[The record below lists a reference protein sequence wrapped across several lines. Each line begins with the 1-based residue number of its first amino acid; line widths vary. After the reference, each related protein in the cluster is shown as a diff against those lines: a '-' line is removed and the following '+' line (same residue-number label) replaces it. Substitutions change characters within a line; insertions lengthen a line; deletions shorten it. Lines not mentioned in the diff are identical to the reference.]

1 MKLSNCLLQ
10 EELGKNLKVNTES
23 KKKVERE
30 LSQIKVENQWLVTNK
45 KNRGGSEE
53 RVEDLARE
61 LLDLKR
67 ELKEEK
73 EKVKLTF

>member
-1 MKLSNCLLQ
+1 MKI
-10 EELGKNLKVNTES
+10 NTES
-23 KKKVERE
+23 KKKAERE

-61 LLDLKR
+61 LQDLKR
-67 ELKEEK
+67 ELKEER
-73 EKVKLTF
+73 EKVSITV